1 MIHFSLWLNFAW
13 FSLETPTE
21 VSGLRQSLWTHWAVN
36 KVTEGHAQ
44 SKFCRLSDLK
54 EKQPDK
60 NQSSGHRGLLEVVLF
75 GQAFLSSFSNFY
87 RSCHAAGP
95 M

>member
-1 MIHFSLWLNFAW
+1 M
-13 FSLETPTE
+13 
-21 VSGLRQSLWTHWAVN
+21 WTHWAVN

-54 EKQPDK
+54 EKQPGK
-60 NQSSGHRGLLEVVLF
+60 NQSSEHRGLLEVVLF

-87 RSCHAAGP
+87 QGP
-95 M
+95 ATQQAPCEVLEGHC